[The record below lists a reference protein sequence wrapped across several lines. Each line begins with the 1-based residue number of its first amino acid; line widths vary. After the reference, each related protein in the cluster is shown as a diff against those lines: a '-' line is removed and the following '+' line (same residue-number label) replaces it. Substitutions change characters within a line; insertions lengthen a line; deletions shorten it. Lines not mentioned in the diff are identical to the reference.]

1 MSKFNLKWDEKG
13 LIPAIVQEYNT
24 KEVLMTAYMN
34 EASLTKTIETGRTC
48 FWSRSRQ
55 KFWFKGESSGNIQ
68 NVKEIRYDCDADSLL
83 ILVEQVGA
91 ACHEGYSTCYFRKID
106 KEIIG
111 QKTFEAG
118 LYVLDELYKLIE
130 KRKKE
135 LPGDSYTTKLL
146 TDKNLLLKKI
156 GEEASEVIISYSED
170 KSRTVEEAAD
180 LLYHLFVLLVERDIE
195 LGLLLKELKERRG
208 E

>member
-1 MSKFNLKWDEKG
+1 MSDFNLKWDEKG

-34 EASLTKTIETGRTC
+34 EDSLKKTLETGRTC

-68 NVKEIRYDCDADSLL
+68 KVKEVRYDCDADSILV
-83 ILVEQVGA
+83 LVEQIGA
-91 ACHEGYSTCYFRKID
+91 ACHEGYPTCYFRKLDGKIID
-106 KEIIG
+106 EKS
-111 QKTFEAG
+111 FEGG

-135 LPGDSYTTKLL
+135 LPKESYTTKLL
-146 TDKNLLLKKI
+146 CDKNLLLKKI
-156 GEEASEVIISYSED
+156 GEEASEVIISYSEE
-170 KSRTVEEAAD
+170 KNRTVEEASD
-180 LLYHLFVLLVERDIE
+180 LIYHLFVLLVERDIKLE
-195 LGLLLKELKERRG
+195 SVLEELKKRRK
-208 E
+208 

>member
-83 ILVEQVGA
+83 ILVEQVGE

-106 KEIIG
+106 K
-111 QKTFEAG
+111 
-118 LYVLDELYKLIE
+118 
-130 KRKKE
+130 
-135 LPGDSYTTKLL
+135 
-146 TDKNLLLKKI
+146 
-156 GEEASEVIISYSED
+156 
-170 KSRTVEEAAD
+170 
-180 LLYHLFVLLVERDIE
+180 
-195 LGLLLKELKERRG
+195 
-208 E
+208 

>member
-1 MSKFNLKWDEKG
+1 MSGFNLKWDEKG

-34 EASLTKTIETGRTC
+34 EASLKKTIETGRTC

-68 NVKEIRYDCDADSLL
+68 KVKEIRYDCDADSIL

-91 ACHEGYSTCYFRKID
+91 ACHEGYPTCYFRKID
-106 KEIIG
+106 GKIIG
-111 QKTFEAG
+111 EKSFEGG
-118 LYVLDELYKLIE
+118 LYVLDELYRLIE

-135 LPGDSYTTKLL
+135 LPSDSYTTKLL
-146 TDKNLLLKKI
+146 TDKNLLAKKI
-156 GEEASEVIISYSED
+156 GEESSEVILSYSED
-170 KSRTVEEAAD
+170 KNRTVEEAAD
-180 LLYHLFVLLVERDIE
+180 LIYHLFVLLVERDIKLE
-195 LGLLLKELKERRG
+195 SLLEELKKRRK
-208 E
+208 

>member
-1 MSKFNLKWDEKG
+1 MSDFNLKWDEKG
-13 LIPAIVQEYNT
+13 LIPAIVQDYNT
-24 KEVLMTAYMN
+24 KEVLMMAYMN
-34 EASLTKTIETGRTC
+34 EASLKKTLETGRTC

-68 NVKEIRYDCDADSLL
+68 MVKEVRYDCDADSIL

-91 ACHEGYSTCYFRKID
+91 ACHEGYPTCYFRKLD
-106 KEIIG
+106 GKIISE
-111 QKTFEAG
+111 KSFEGG

-135 LPGDSYTTKLL
+135 LPRDSYTTKLL

-156 GEEASEVIISYSED
+156 GEESSEVIISYSEE
-170 KSRTVEEAAD
+170 KNRTVEEASD
-180 LLYHLFVLLVERDIE
+180 LIYHLFVLLVERDIKLE
-195 LGLLLKELKERRG
+195 SVLEELKKRRK
-208 E
+208 

>member
-1 MSKFNLKWDEKG
+1 MSEFNLKWDEKG

-34 EASLTKTIETGRTC
+34 AESLKKTLETGRTC

-68 NVKEIRYDCDADSLL
+68 KVKEIRYDCDADSIL

-91 ACHEGYSTCYFRKID
+91 ACHEGYQTCYFRKLD
-106 KEIIG
+106 GKIIG
-111 QKTFEAG
+111 EKSFEGG

-135 LPGDSYTTKLL
+135 LPKDSYTTKLL
-146 TDKNLLLKKI
+146 SDKNLLLKKI
-156 GEEASEVIISYSED
+156 GEESSEVIISYSED
-170 KSRTVEEAAD
+170 KNRTVEEASD
-180 LLYHLFVLLVERDIE
+180 LIYHLFVLLVERDIKLE
-195 LGLLLKELKERRG
+195 SVLEELKKRRK
-208 E
+208 

>member
-34 EASLTKTIETGRTC
+34 EASLMKTIETGRTC

-83 ILVEQVGA
+83 ILVEQIGA
-91 ACHEGYSTCYFRKID
+91 ACHEEYSTCYFRKID
-106 KEIIG
+106 
-111 QKTFEAG
+111 
-118 LYVLDELYKLIE
+118 
-130 KRKKE
+130 
-135 LPGDSYTTKLL
+135 
-146 TDKNLLLKKI
+146 
-156 GEEASEVIISYSED
+156 EE
-170 KSRTVEEAAD
+170 
-180 LLYHLFVLLVERDIE
+180 
-195 LGLLLKELKERRG
+195 
-208 E
+208 

>member
-1 MSKFNLKWDEKG
+1 M
-13 LIPAIVQEYNT
+13 
-24 KEVLMTAYMN
+24 
-34 EASLTKTIETGRTC
+34 
-48 FWSRSRQ
+48 
-55 KFWFKGESSGNIQ
+55 
-68 NVKEIRYDCDADSLL
+68 
-83 ILVEQVGA
+83 VEQIGA

-106 KEIIG
+106 ERIIG

-135 LPGDSYTTKLL
+135 LPSESYTTKLL
-146 TDKNLLLKKI
+146 TDKSLLLKKI

-180 LLYHLFVLLVERDIE
+180 LLYHLFVLLVERDVE
-195 LGLLLKELKERRG
+195 LGLLLKELKERRS

>member
-1 MSKFNLKWDEKG
+1 MSDFNLKWDEKG
-13 LIPAIVQEYNT
+13 LIPAIVQDYNT

-34 EASLTKTIETGRTC
+34 EASLEKTLETGRTC

-68 NVKEIRYDCDADSLL
+68 KVKEIRYDCDADSIL
-83 ILVEQVGA
+83 ILVEQIGA
-91 ACHEGYSTCYFRKID
+91 ACHEGYRTCYYRELDGK
-106 KEIIG
+106 IIG
-111 QKTFEAG
+111 EKSFEGG

-135 LPGDSYTTKLL
+135 LPKDSYTTKLL

-156 GEEASEVIISYSED
+156 GEESSEVIISYSEERD
-170 KSRTVEEAAD
+170 RTVEEASD
-180 LLYHLFVLLVERDIE
+180 LIYHLFVLLVERGIKLE
-195 LGLLLKELKERRG
+195 SVLEELKKRRK
-208 E
+208 